1 MELQVR
7 QVLPIYMAHTKQIQQ
22 SQLKKQKTKKKKITA
37 ALFMSL
43 LLPQLP
49 DQFPKNPMPT

>member
-22 SQLKKQKTKKKKITA
+22 SQLKKQKTKNKKFGNA
-37 ALFMSL
+37 ALW
-43 LLPQLP
+43 
-49 DQFPKNPMPT
+49 